1 MSGAQERAAP
11 QSPPPPPPP
20 PTAAGDEK
28 DDPPPPPPPPPPDA
42 ADLEEL
48 PPPPPP
54 DDADMAGDDE
64 PPPPPPPP
72 EGDEDDEPPP
82 PPPPPP
88 PEDDYEAAGDEDDE
102 EYAAAYAKYV
112 EACQRAGYTLEDI
125 QNFASAEYHARSE
138 GGYTES
144 YEGSGEV
151 ASASANPSGGGGAAQ
166 AAKRPEW
173 LQEIIDAG
181 ESPPSA
187 ARDERAKDASRG
199 WDERWGYAGKSQ
211 LRRLQQAPE
220 ALGAAVRKGGPLV
233 LPPGAA
239 LPPRPGLFL
248 QRCPNWA
255 NGKGKCKRGHRC
267 NFAHGDAELAPKEV
281 RAFKRKEAE
290 IQQQRRE
297 QNLSAAREAAL
308 EAASGGVVRQREVGD
323 GGDGPAYDS
332 YEKLAAAAAAKAPAA
347 AAALANNA
355 DAASSSS
362 THAPGGFAAIDL
374 ADVEMHRADGTPLDF
389 SSRDAKVEALRQ
401 HQLEKAHEAAQAA
414 WGLPAQPGSSSRSV
428 DTPVTSSNRPP
439 PPRGRGRHVVRP
451 AWMVAMEREKG
462 GTDTDRAV

>member
-1 MSGAQERAAP
+1 MRGVAP
-11 QSPPPPPPP
+11 P
-20 PTAAGDEK
+20 
-28 DDPPPPPPPPPPDA
+28 
-42 ADLEEL
+42 
-48 PPPPPP
+48 
-54 DDADMAGDDE
+54 
-64 PPPPPPPP
+64 
-72 EGDEDDEPPP
+72 
-82 PPPPPP
+82 
-88 PEDDYEAAGDEDDE
+88 
-102 EYAAAYAKYV
+102 
-112 EACQRAGYTLEDI
+112 
-125 QNFASAEYHARSE
+125 
-138 GGYTES
+138 
-144 YEGSGEV
+144 
-151 ASASANPSGGGGAAQ
+151 
-166 AAKRPEW
+166 
-173 LQEIIDAG
+173 
-181 ESPPSA
+181 A

-308 EAASGGVVRQREVGD
+308 EAASGGVVRQRAVGD

-332 YEKLAAAAAAKAPAA
+332 YDKLAAAAAKGAR
-347 AAALANNA
+347 
-355 DAASSSS
+355 SGSS
-362 THAPGGFAAIDL
+362 TRHHRRRGLLIHHAPGGFAAIDL
-374 ADVEMHRADGTPLDF
+374 ADVEMHRADGIFRLLVT
-389 SSRDAKVEALRQ
+389 RRKVEALRQ
-401 HQLEKAHEAAQAA
+401 HQLEKAHEAAQVA
-414 WGLPAQPGSSSRSV
+414 WGVPAQPGSSSRSV